1 MKCEELQEQRKQ
13 VEHYASSTQ
22 RGKCFKHVMLSA
34 LLRPLRNTHTQQRV
48 SALTKL
54 FLINGCLGA
63 AVVLVLLEQQQQ
75 QQKKSNVKFGLM
87 VEGGE
92 HAKASVKAVLVAG
105 HAHDR

>member
-1 MKCEELQEQRKQ
+1 
-13 VEHYASSTQ
+13 
-22 RGKCFKHVMLSA
+22 MLSA